1 MSPVSI
7 GSNSGF
13 TIAAG
18 TPNYVPID
26 AGQRVSGLLSL
37 TIVQVDT
44 ILSLI
49 SLPENS
55 RIQWW
60 DNYNY
65 IENLHD
71 GRGYTVSIFGATSG
85 TGDLLDVFDKLRKR
99 SSTHPLLRFYD
110 ELKKKTGGDV
120 SKLQNLPRAIQGLG
134 NDKDWRGAVWDVYV
148 DEYWTFVAQFCNKTQ
163 GSKNRPG
170 PVIKTPLVKGFIV
183 DTAINHGPDLES
195 FQVILNKMKNKNNG
209 DEKEWFKDFAQARH
223 DILESGFEDLDTS
236 GTGDRCTLW
245 LGLGEQGNWELK
257 RPIQPYAGYWAN

>member
-60 DNYNY
+60 ENYNY

-85 TGDLLDVFDKLRKR
+85 TGDLVDVFDKLRKR
-99 SSTHPLLRFYD
+99 NSTHPLLRFYD
-110 ELKKKTGGDV
+110 ELKKTRGDDV
-120 SKLQNLPRAIQGLG
+120 SKLQGLLSAIQGLG

-148 DEYWTFVAQFCNKTQ
+148 NEYWTFVAQFCNKTQ

-245 LGLGEQGNWELK
+245 LGLGEKGNWELK

>member
-26 AGQRVSGLLSL
+26 AWQRVSGLLSL

-60 DNYNY
+60 ENYNY

-99 SSTHPLLRFYD
+99 NSMHAPSVAVLR
-110 ELKKKTGGDV
+110 
-120 SKLQNLPRAIQGLG
+120 RA
-134 NDKDWRGAVWDVYV
+134 
-148 DEYWTFVAQFCNKTQ
+148 E
-163 GSKNRPG
+163 
-170 PVIKTPLVKGFIV
+170 
-183 DTAINHGPDLES
+183 E
-195 FQVILNKMKNKNNG
+195 
-209 DEKEWFKDFAQARH
+209 
-223 DILESGFEDLDTS
+223 ED
-236 GTGDRCTLW
+236 GR
-245 LGLGEQGNWELK
+245 
-257 RPIQPYAGYWAN
+257 

>member
-1 MSPVSI
+1 MAAR
-7 GSNSGF
+7 F

-26 AGQRVSGLLSL
+26 VGQRVSGLLSL

-55 RIQWW
+55 QIQWW
-60 DNYNY
+60 KNYNY
-65 IENLHD
+65 IKNLHD

-85 TGDLLDVFDKLRKR
+85 TGDLVDVFDKLRKR
-99 SSTHPLLRFYD
+99 NSTHPLFRFYD
-110 ELKKKTGGDV
+110 TLKKKTGRLGD
-120 SKLQNLPRAIQGLG
+120 
-134 NDKDWRGAVWDVYV
+134 DKHWRGAVWDVYV

-245 LGLGEQGNWELK
+245 LYLGLGEQGNWELK